1 MKSLRLRFEL
11 KNLQNYLARYL
22 GTAALMLASN
32 AAPAIAAPAQVEVI
46 VFSYKENIVNDD
58 EWFARRFEKI
68 NVERP
73 SLSELENKPKPSES
87 TQDKN
92 RNTDHPYPV
101 PPTQLNNIAERID
114 KHPDMEL
121 LTHLSWVQEPNPKS
135 ITRPVYLDV
144 EFDNSAIFSDLILSG
159 TAMLYEVQLLLQ
171 FEIDATL
178 KSQPDE
184 VTDTAYYSQPVSL
197 IETGPSYRIFERRR
211 VQIDETHYL
220 DHPKF
225 GVIFT
230 VVRP

>member
-1 MKSLRLRFEL
+1 
-11 KNLQNYLARYL
+11 
-22 GTAALMLASN
+22 MLASN

-68 NVERP
+68 NVEQTEFVRIGRTNRNQANQ
-73 SLSELENKPKPSES
+73 L
-87 TQDKN
+87 QDKN